1 MRISVT
7 KMSLGNHKMMNTMKI
22 HFIAIGGSIMHN
34 LAIALSRNGHTVT
47 GSDDVIYG
55 ISHDKLSA
63 EGLLPAEF
71 GWYPESITEDI
82 DLIILGMH
90 AKIDNPELL
99 KAQEL
104 GIKIQSFPAF
114 IASHSQEKRRI
125 IVAGSH
131 GKTTT
136 TSMLMHIL
144 KAAKQDYDYLVGAQL
159 ADFDLMVQLS
169 DAPLIV
175 IEGDEYLS
183 SAIDR
188 RPKFV
193 HYNPHITIIT
203 GIAWDHANVFPT
215 ADDYKLQFDTLLN
228 ALEDGASV
236 YYDAN
241 DPELVDLVNQYA
253 GRLSVTGYLGLDGV
267 GSSVTKD
274 GSEYTM
280 NIFGQHNRKNMHA
293 ALLVARELG
302 IEMEK
307 GLQSMQSFQGAAM
320 RQQVIKETSPRIY
333 RDFGHAPSKVR
344 ATIEAVVENHRDA
357 RIGVLVELHSYS
369 SMLADFI
376 PQYAGVFDHVEAAAV
391 CVDAHAFKIKKM
403 PVLKSEEIQSA
414 FASADCKV
422 IFDKDDL
429 QQLIEDWQQYDVL
442 LLLSSGNL
450 MGVEVVQLPN

>member
-1 MRISVT
+1 MR
-7 KMSLGNHKMMNTMKI
+7 I

-34 LAIALSRNGHTVT
+34 LAIALSRNGHSVT

-55 ISHDKLSA
+55 ISHDKLSE
-63 EGLLPAEF
+63 EGLLPSEF
-71 GWYPESITEDI
+71 GWFPKTITNDI

-99 KAQEL
+99 AATEL
-104 GIKIQSFPAF
+104 GIQIQSFPEF
-114 IASHSQEKRRI
+114 IASHSQDKQRV

-144 KAAKQDYDYLVGAQL
+144 KKQKKDYDYLVGAQL

-215 ADDYKLQFDTLLN
+215 ADDYASQFDNLLSTL
-228 ALEDGASV
+228 ADGASV

-241 DPELVDLVNQYA
+241 DPQLVDLVNQYA
-253 GRLSVTGYLGLDGV
+253 DRLNVKGYLGLDGV
-267 GSSVTKD
+267 GDIVASNGV
-274 GSEYTM
+274 EYQM
-280 NIFGQHNRKNMHA
+280 HIFGRHNRKNMHA
-293 ALLVARELG
+293 ALLVTRELG
-302 IEMEK
+302 IDIED
-307 GLQSMQSFQGAAM
+307 GLRSLQSFQGAAM
-320 RQQVIKETSPRIY
+320 RQQLIQESNPKIY

-344 ATIEAVVENHRDA
+344 ATIEAVVENHPGEK
-357 RIGVLVELHSYS
+357 IGVIVELHSYS

-376 PQYAGVFDHVEAAAV
+376 PQYAGVFDDVVAAAV
-391 CVDAHAFKIKKM
+391 CVDKHAFIIKGM
-403 PVLKSEEIQSA
+403 PVLDPEEIKSA
-414 FASADCKV
+414 FASKDCNV
-422 IFDKDDL
+422 IYDASSLRDL
-429 QQLIEDWQQYDVL
+429 IDSWQQYDVL

-450 MGVEVVQLPN
+450 LGVELGD